1 MSFLSELKNQANA
14 LQQQQH
20 GVQHDASANRR
31 CTELACQVALRYL
44 QDLCVQLN
52 VIKPPAVG
60 AYSLDGKSSFP
71 PLVLAHLRC
80 DARKKMLYN
89 QEVVSYLAVGWDL
102 LPASGKADK
111 LRISVNFPP
120 ELERVTQRL
129 AAGQVAHERKEV
141 RHPDTQKLQS
151 YVFECT
157 GQARGS
163 ITVTP
168 DHDAARVDFRITAVG
183 GFEVLQKA
191 YPSAQVNQAWLD
203 ELAKMLVGQPSR
215 FGQ

>member
-1 MSFLSELKNQANA
+1 MSFLSELKSQANA

-20 GVQHDASANRR
+20 GVQHDAAANLRS
-31 CTELACQVALRYL
+31 TELACQVALRYL

-60 AYSLDGKSSFP
+60 AYSLDGKSAFP
-71 PLVLAHLRC
+71 PLMLAHLRC
-80 DARKKMLYN
+80 DARKKMLHN

-102 LPASGKADK
+102 LPASGKADM
-111 LRISVNFPP
+111 LRVSVNFPP

-129 AAGQVAHERKEV
+129 AAGQIAHERKEV
-141 RHPDTQKLQS
+141 RHQDTQKLQS
-151 YVFECT
+151 YIFECT

-168 DHDAARVDFRITAVG
+168 DHDTARVDFRITAVG
-183 GFEVLQKA
+183 GFEVLQRA
-191 YPSAQVNQAWLD
+191 YPSAQVNQALLD